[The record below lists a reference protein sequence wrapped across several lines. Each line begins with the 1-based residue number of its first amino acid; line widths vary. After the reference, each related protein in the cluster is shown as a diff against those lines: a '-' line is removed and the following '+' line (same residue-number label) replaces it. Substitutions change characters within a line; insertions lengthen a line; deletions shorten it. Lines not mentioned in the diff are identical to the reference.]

1 MYRDSDQVYTRKI
14 NHAGIISQTRNYIMY
29 EDVDK
34 TDKYRKKNPIIQEP
48 RSEPFNDPLDNYR
61 YYEDLTLRDK
71 RNRSLV
77 KHERTS
83 GPVGRETPFERDSFK
98 RTIIN
103 YVPAS
108 STLKSHSYE
117 RSNPRPEPSLQ
128 LRQGRPMPEFRP
140 GSRKGSRQ
148 ELKHDPRLLTIQ
160 GSRLGP
166 GPRQEEMQ
174 GSRPRPEPYLNKQ
187 YSHRNYISF
196 LSHQSPICN
205 RCPSCGRE
213 LRPEGSNRGNHTFLR
228 QLYVGPQRTYN
239 FRANNT
245 QLEER
250 KKKFY
255 DCYQSDDN
263 EDESD
268 YNYKYKQIT
277 CIRHPQRN
285 DSKTFH
291 RRRKKSGGSS
301 YEKLYRKRPRFDGGF
316 SNLSVSSSYY
326 RINGYK

>member
-34 TDKYRKKNPIIQEP
+34 TDKYRKKKPIIQEP
-48 RSEPFNDPLDNYR
+48 RPEPFNDPLDNYR
-61 YYEDLTLRDK
+61 YYDDLTLRDK

-245 QLEER
+245 QIEER

-268 YNYKYKQIT
+268 YNYKYKKSLALGIHKEMIQKLFIEEGKRVVVQAMKK
-277 CIRHPQRN
+277 CI
-285 DSKTFH
+285 
-291 RRRKKSGGSS
+291 
-301 YEKLYRKRPRFDGGF
+301 EKDQDLMVDF
-316 SNLSVSSSYY
+316 L
-326 RINGYK
+326 I